1 MANVSQQVLILVSMY
16 QFFFKQEVQ
25 RIKNEL
31 TLPDQ
36 TGLTR
41 DVSMIFD
48 GSTRQ
53 REAIAV
59 IVDFLDDNWSII

>member
-1 MANVSQQVLILVSMY
+1 MY